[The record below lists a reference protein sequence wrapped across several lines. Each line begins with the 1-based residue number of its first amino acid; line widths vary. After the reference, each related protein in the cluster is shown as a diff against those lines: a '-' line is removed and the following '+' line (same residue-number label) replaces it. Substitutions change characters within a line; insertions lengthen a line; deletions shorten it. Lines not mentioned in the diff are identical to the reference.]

1 METLTLYV
9 VCLAQQ
15 NKANSLFILAHELVE
30 LFPKHCV
37 TWFAVGTYYF
47 CIKRYLDARRYYGKS
62 TAIEPSFGQAWIG
75 FAHSFALEGEHES
88 AISIYSS
95 ACRVLPGYVQQYF
108 AASTK
113 NHLF

>member
-9 VCLAQQ
+9 VCLAQL
-15 NKANSLFILAHELVE
+15 NKPNALFMLAHELVE

-62 TAIEPSFGQAWIG
+62 TSIEPSFGQAWVG

-95 ACRVLPGYVQQYF
+95 ACRVLPGYDQKYCC
-108 AASTK
+108 
-113 NHLF
+113 L